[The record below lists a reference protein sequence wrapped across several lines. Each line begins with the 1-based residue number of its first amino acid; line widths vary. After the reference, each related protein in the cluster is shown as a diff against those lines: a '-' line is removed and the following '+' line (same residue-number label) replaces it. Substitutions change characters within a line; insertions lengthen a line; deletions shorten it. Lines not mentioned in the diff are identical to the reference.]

1 MAELKRVGVLS
12 VAKIA
17 AAIMLVVGLIAG
29 IIVALFGAFLTA
41 ASPMLGIPWASTG
54 AMTMGGI
61 FAIVVITIMYAIFG
75 FIWGAIC
82 AFLYNVAAGWFGGI
96 ELELE

>member
-1 MAELKRVGVLS
+1 MAELKRVGILS

-17 AAIMLVVGLIAG
+17 AAIMLVVGLIVG
-29 IIVALFGAFLTA
+29 ILFALFGAIITA
-41 ASPMLGIPWASTG
+41 ASPMMGVPMASTG
-54 AMTMGGI
+54 AMAMGGI
-61 FAIVVITIMYAIFG
+61 FAIVIITIIYAIFG

-96 ELELE
+96 EMELV